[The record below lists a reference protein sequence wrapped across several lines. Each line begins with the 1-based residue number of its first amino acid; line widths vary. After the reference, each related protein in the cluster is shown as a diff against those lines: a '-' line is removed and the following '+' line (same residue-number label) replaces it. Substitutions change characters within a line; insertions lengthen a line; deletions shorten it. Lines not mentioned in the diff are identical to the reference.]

1 MCVRS
6 HDQNNCFKVQE
17 MGDLAGVRGPLLL
30 GLCFVGVVLW
40 IGRRAP
46 GQGERSLGLRSRAL
60 EPPLLWQRGGEAP

>member
-1 MCVRS
+1 M
-6 HDQNNCFKVQE
+6 
-17 MGDLAGVRGPLLL
+17 AGVRGPLLL